1 MVIST
6 HLSLVHVA
14 VGVGVGGVG
23 VGGGG
28 GVQRAEKGENMQL
41 I

>member
-28 GVQRAEKGENMQL
+28 GVQRAEKGENVQL